1 MKYILAAVS
10 AAAAAFLLLSPEE
23 AAEAVRGAVEN
34 CLEVIIPSL
43 FAFTVLSVFLTK
55 SGLHRIVLRP
65 LTFPL
70 SKLLR
75 TDEEICG
82 IFLLSN
88 MGGYPVGA
96 KLVSEMLDG
105 GRISR
110 ETAARMMC
118 FCYGSGPSFII
129 GIAGVRVFGSAAAGL
144 ALYAACFL
152 GSLVNFVIVRSRG
165 GLTISPAKKNSD
177 LTAECFISSVISAAK
192 VMFTVCVMITAF
204 SVVIAMLAH
213 IRADEAFAALMKLT
227 GAGEL
232 SDKIFPALMEVSRL
246 GDMPP
251 AVGAFP
257 LCAGLLSFGGACVV
271 LQIAATARDIPLG
284 KFLLFRIPAAAVSV
298 AAAIPLSMIITPADT
313 AVIAAARTEVFS
325 SNVPASLCIFA
336 MAGILLAGEK
346 RSARMAGDDQINV
359 HK

>member
-1 MKYILAAVS
+1 MKYIIAAVS

-23 AAEAVRGAVEN
+23 ASSAVRGAVAN

-43 FAFTVLSVFLTK
+43 FAFTVLSVFLTA
-55 SGLHRIVLRP
+55 SGLYRIVLRP

-88 MGGYPVGA
+88 IGGYPVGA
-96 KLVSEMLDG
+96 KLVSEMLNS

-110 ETAARMMC
+110 DTAARMMC

-129 GIAGVRVFGSAAAGL
+129 GIAGVKVFGSAAAGL

-152 GSLVNFVIVRSRG
+152 GSLVNFVLVRTRG
-165 GLTISPAKKNSD
+165 ALEISHTGKKYNV
-177 LTAECFISSVISAAK
+177 TAECFISSVVSAAK

-204 SVVIAMLAH
+204 AVVIAMLSH
-213 IRADEAFAALMKLT
+213 IRADDAFAAVMRLI
-227 GAGEL
+227 GAGGL
-232 SDKIFPALMEVSRL
+232 SDKIFPALTEVSRL
-246 GDMPP
+246 GDIPP
-251 AVGAFP
+251 AAGAFP

-271 LQIAATARDIPLG
+271 LQIAATARNIPLG
-284 KFLLFRIPAAAVSV
+284 KFLLCRIPAAAVST
-298 AAAIPLSMIITPADT
+298 AAAIPLSMIIPPADT
-313 AVIAAARTEVFS
+313 AVIAAAGTRVFS

-336 MAGILLAGEK
+336 MAGILLAGERK
-346 RSARMAGDDQINV
+346 NGIKNTRR
-359 HK
+359 